1 MGRVSD
7 AAASVPFSV
16 GGGGEVT
23 MPTSGRLFLRVNV
36 SSDLTARGSYN
47 VKMKFVT
54 QAKAAAV
61 ADRR

>member
-1 MGRVSD
+1 
-7 AAASVPFSV
+7 
-16 GGGGEVT
+16 